1 MVVFALLLLATVP
14 SQECDDREGDIAA
27 AECWD
32 AAYRKADAQLN
43 RAWPGA
49 LAEARAA
56 DKRLRPTPR
65 RDRPG
70 AGNDQLASQR
80 AWLAFRNA
88 QCAAEAGWAQ
98 GGSLEPVL
106 VGRCLTLMTRE
117 RVLKLKDI
125 QSGFKEP

>member
-1 MVVFALLLLATVP
+1 MILYLLLSLAAP
-14 SQECDDREGDIAA
+14 SQECDDREGDVAA

-32 AAYRKADAQLN
+32 TAYRKADAQLN
-43 RAWPGA
+43 RVWPGV

-56 DKRLRPTPR
+56 DKRFRPTPR

-70 AGNDQLASQR
+70 AGNDLLASQP